1 MNRPC
6 LCGRFFSF
14 RGRMAE
20 DKSLKY
26 MLLTLALA
34 LTCTL
39 VGSMRLS
46 GADGGGGR
54 KARDSVLAL
63 VPDTSRL
70 LLVSGHTHFVSRDAH
85 MRIRQR
91 VQMSYVQE

>member
-1 MNRPC
+1 MAGSFR
-6 LCGRFFSF
+6 F
-14 RGRMAE
+14 RGRMAG

-26 MLLTLALA
+26 TLLTLAFA

-39 VGSMRLS
+39 VGSVRLS

-54 KARDSVLAL
+54 KGRDSVLAL

-70 LLVSGHTHFVSRDAH
+70 LLVSGHTHFVSRDAY

-91 VQMSYVQE
+91 VHISYLQE